1 MLDVKSL
8 TPFSG
13 GLLKIGQ
20 RVFSAL
26 YGGRYG
32 IIDSISGEQSPSTC
46 RGVQNGCGVI
56 DGSAHVTIIWEDG
69 SQSPMLPE
77 ALLHSSI
84 QWELYGNVEPQE
96 VIAKMR
102 LRAEEYADAADRKRA
117 YDAEQFA
124 KATDELKKEF
134 PWLLTADQEPQDHAR
149 GIKNIRVMLKR
160 TFPGVKFS
168 VKKDGYST
176 ININWED
183 GPISSMVERITGPF
197 EAGRFNGM
205 EDIYDY
211 KRTPWN
217 TLFGAIKMI
226 MVHRNIS
233 PVVVQKAI
241 DTLWEIL
248 PTNLETV
255 FKPTP
260 EKVGLLYLPIPN
272 MGSDIVSEAVRALS
286 SHYDATEGKFVLD
299 DSLFG
304 RFYVELAVKAQ
315 NQKSGS
321 FAEQKMAS

>member
-56 DGSAHVTIIWEDG
+56 GGSAHVNIIWDDG
-69 SQSPMLPE
+69 SRSPMLPE
-77 ALLHSSI
+77 ALLHSSV

-96 VIAKMR
+96 VIAGMR

-124 KATDELKKEF
+124 KATDSLKKEYS
-134 PWLLTADQEPQDHAR
+134 WLLNQDQEANPIVRA
-149 GIKNIRVMLKR
+149 IKNIRSMLKR
-160 TFPGVKFS
+160 DFPGVKFS
-168 VKKDGYST
+168 VRKDGHST
-176 ININWED
+176 VNITWED
-183 GPISSMVERITGPF
+183 GPISSMVERITQPF

-217 TLFGAIKMI
+217 TLFGAIDLI
-226 MVHRNIS
+226 MVHRNTS
-233 PVVVQKAI
+233 PSVIQKGI
-241 DTLWEIL
+241 DTLWDIL
-248 PTNLETV
+248 PGNMESV
-255 FKPTP
+255 AKPTP
-260 EKVGLLYLPIPN
+260 ENVGSTYQPIPK
-272 MGSDIVSEAVRALS
+272 MGSDTVSEAVRALS
-286 SHYDATEGKFVLD
+286 SHYDATEGKFVLN
-299 DSLFG
+299 DSLYG
-304 RFYVELAVKAQ
+304 RFYVELAVKEQ
-315 NQKSGS
+315 GRRPIS
-321 FAEQKMAS
+321 FVENKMAS

>member
-1 MLDVKSL
+1 MFEVNSL
-8 TPFSG
+8 TPFEG

-32 IIDSISGEQSPSTC
+32 IIDSISGEQSPATC

-56 DGSAHVTIIWEDG
+56 GGAAHVSIIWEDG

-96 VIAKMR
+96 VIAGMR

-124 KATDELKKEF
+124 KTTDELKKEF
-134 PWLLTADQEPQDHAR
+134 PWLLTADQDHQEHSR

-160 TFPGVKFS
+160 AFPGVKFS

-226 MVHRNIS
+226 MVHRTTS
-233 PVVVQKAI
+233 PEVVKKAI
-241 DTLWEIL
+241 DTLWDIL
-248 PTNLETV
+248 PCNLDGV
-255 FKPTP
+255 VKPTP
-260 EKVGLLYLPIPN
+260 DKVGSSYLTIPN
-272 MGSDIVSEAVRALS
+272 MGHDTIAEAVRALS
-286 SHYDATEGKFVLD
+286 SHYDAAEGKFVLN

-304 RFYVELAVKAQ
+304 RFYVELAVK
-315 NQKSGS
+315 
-321 FAEQKMAS
+321 EQERKPISYIEIKMAS